1 MYKFN
6 GLFGIVI
13 LRLFP
18 SCVMLY
24 QDTFSFKNL
33 FLRRYACMLCN
44 ISLNT
49 PIAYSVVCFP
59 GMTSSLAKVNKSSG
73 VHFLALSKISQFF
86 DVLNI

>member
-13 LRLFP
+13 LRLLP

-33 FLRRYACMLCN
+33 FLRHYACMLCN

-59 GMTSSLAKVNKSSG
+59 GMTSSLAKVKNHQ
-73 VHFLALSKISQFF
+73 VCTFWHFLKFPNFLVF
-86 DVLNI
+86 